1 MLLRSGAGVREV
13 ARTVGS
19 SASSVSRWKRA
30 VAGRGMRGLAARPNP
45 GRPPGLTAAQ
55 RRRLTALLGR
65 GPAAHGFPTD
75 LWTLGRVAEVI
86 ERHFGRRYHPSSV
99 WHILRAAPW
108 TPQMPQDRAREQDEA
123 AVARWRRVDW
133 PRILKRRGGRAGT
146 S

>member
-1 MLLRSGAGVREV
+1 MLLRSGGGVREV
-13 ARTVGS
+13 ARTVAA

-30 VAGRGMRGLAARPNP
+30 IAQRGLRGLAARPDT

-55 RRRLTALLGR
+55 RRRLIGLLGR
-65 GPAAHGFPTD
+65 GPAASGFPTD
-75 LWTLGRVAEVI
+75 LWTLARIAAVI

-108 TPQMPQDRAREQDEA
+108 TPQLPADRAREQDEA